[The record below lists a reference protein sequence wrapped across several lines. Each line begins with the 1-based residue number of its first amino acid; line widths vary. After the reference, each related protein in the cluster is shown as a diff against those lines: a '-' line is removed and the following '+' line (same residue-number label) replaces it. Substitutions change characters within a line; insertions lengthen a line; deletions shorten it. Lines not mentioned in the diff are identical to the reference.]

1 MAYDNRHEGLTYG
14 PGDARIGLSVRSTV
28 LLDEEA
34 PAELQGTADATW
46 GLEKDVYG
54 VLVTKNGAAVVH
66 GAGTVNVVCEAS
78 MDTEGVATTK
88 LIHKVLYVQAMERA
102 MGVSTGLPTVV
113 GTDNSANLLVSR
125 GQGSAGRSKHSLRR
139 WANITKRLEER
150 EIYLAKVDTENMPA
164 DFLTKFLGKAKLALS
179 LRRATNSGKAL
190 P

>member
-1 MAYDNRHEGLTYG
+1 
-14 PGDARIGLSVRSTV
+14 
-28 LLDEEA
+28 
-34 PAELQGTADATW
+34 
-46 GLEKDVYG
+46 
-54 VLVTKNGAAVVH
+54 VLVAKNGAAVVH

-88 LIHKVLYVQAMERA
+88 GSSTRCLDVQAMERA